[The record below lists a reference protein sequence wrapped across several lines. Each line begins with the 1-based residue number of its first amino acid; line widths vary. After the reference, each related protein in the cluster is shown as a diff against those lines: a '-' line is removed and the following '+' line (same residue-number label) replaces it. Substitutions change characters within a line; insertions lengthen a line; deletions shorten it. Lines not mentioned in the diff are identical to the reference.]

1 MVRLH
6 LTVRTPSAE
15 ADSHDTETTM
25 SQDTLTALIG
35 LGLFTGAPQH
45 ENFTRMAEILP
56 SSRMAPSTA
65 PREWPVGDP
74 IEAPDTYRYDDQ
86 DKPFE
91 DFFVETDTAALLVL
105 EDGRIRY
112 ERYALTGGADVP
124 WMSMSVAKSFISALV
139 GIAVE
144 EGLIGS
150 IDEAISDYVRVK
162 DGSAYDG
169 VSIKNVLQMSSG
181 ARWNEDYSD
190 PTSDIFGLN
199 AAMAGIGT
207 LEDFVGAMV
216 PENEPGTV
224 CRYNSGDTQILG
236 VLLARATGRT
246 VADYMQEKLC
256 EPLGMSAPSYWLVD
270 GTGMEVAFAGL
281 NMTARD
287 FARLGELYRNDG
299 VLDGHQIVPAAWTQ
313 MSTTTGAP
321 HLEPGQPIV
330 GDHHFGLG
338 YGYQWWIPAGT
349 DGEFSAIGVYN
360 QFVYVDPSRNRV
372 IVKLSANR
380 AYGTTPDESTNR
392 EHETVEFLRALAR
405 A

>member
-1 MVRLH
+1 MVR
-6 LTVRTPSAE
+6 
-15 ADSHDTETTM
+15 
-25 SQDTLTALIG
+25 
-35 LGLFTGAPQH
+35 
-45 ENFTRMAEILP
+45 
-56 SSRMAPSTA
+56 
-65 PREWPVGDP
+65 
-74 IEAPDTYRYDDQ
+74 
-86 DKPFE
+86 
-91 DFFVETDTAALLVL
+91 
-105 EDGRIRY
+105 
-112 ERYALTGGADVP
+112 
-124 WMSMSVAKSFISALV
+124 
-139 GIAVE
+139 
-144 EGLIGS
+144 
-150 IDEAISDYVRVK
+150 
-162 DGSAYDG
+162 
-169 VSIKNVLQMSSG
+169 
-181 ARWNEDYSD
+181 
-190 PTSDIFGLN
+190 
-199 AAMAGIGT
+199 
-207 LEDFVGAMV
+207 
-216 PENEPGTV
+216 ENEPGTV

-246 VADYMQEKLC
+246 VSDYMQEKLC

-270 GTGMEVAFAGL
+270 GAGMEVAFAGL

-299 VLDGHQIVPAAWTQ
+299 VLDGHQVVPAAWTK
-313 MSTTTGAP
+313 MSTVTGAP

-338 YGYQWWIPAGT
+338 YGYQWWIPAGS